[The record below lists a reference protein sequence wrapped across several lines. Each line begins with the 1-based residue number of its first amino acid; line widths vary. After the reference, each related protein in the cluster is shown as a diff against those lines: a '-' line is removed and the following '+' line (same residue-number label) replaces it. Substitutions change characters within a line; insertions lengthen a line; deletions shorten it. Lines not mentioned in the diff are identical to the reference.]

1 MEEIAIAVLNGLF
14 AWPWWMTL
22 LATLVLTHVT
32 IVAVT
37 VYLHRHQAHRS
48 LDLHPAVAH
57 FFRFWLWLTTG
68 MQTAEWVAV
77 HRKHHARCETSD
89 DPHSPQILG
98 LKKVLF
104 EGTELY
110 RHEAGNAATIAAYGH
125 GTPDDA
131 IERRLYSG
139 HPGLGIAIMLVI
151 DVVAFGPLGLTVWA
165 VQMAWIPV
173 FAAGVINGIGHY
185 TGYRNFAPNDA
196 SRNIVPL
203 GILIGGEELHNNHH
217 AYVGSAKLSSRWWE
231 VDIGWFYIR
240 VLALLRLAT
249 VRRIAPTLRLRRGV
263 TVCDTATVQ
272 AVRRHRYRVLA
283 AYGKHLRRTVATEIR
298 SLALTAQ
305 LPSKAAARVRRAARW
320 WLQGLS
326 ERIAPLDRGNLERML
341 VASTALSK
349 IDALRQELASIWE
362 QSNLL
367 TDQLAEQLE
376 AWCRRAEESRIRG
389 LAEFSRQL
397 RCYS

>member
-1 MEEIAIAVLNGLF
+1 MTTTAFDGLLQ
-14 AWPWWMTL
+14 WPWWMTL
-22 LATLVLTHVT
+22 VATLVLTHLT

-37 VYLHRHQAHRS
+37 IYLHRHQAHRS
-48 LDLHPAVAH
+48 LDLHPSVAH

-68 MQTAEWVAV
+68 MQTGEWVAV
-77 HRKHHARCETSD
+77 HRKHHARCETPD

-98 LKKVLF
+98 LTKVLL

-110 RHEAGNAATIAAYGH
+110 RHEAANAGTIAAYGQ

-131 IERRLYSG
+131 IERRIYRR
-139 HPGLGIAIMLVI
+139 HHRLGIGLMLAIDI
-151 DVVAFGPLGLTVWA
+151 VAFGPLGLAVWA

-173 FAAGVINGIGHY
+173 FAAGVINGVGHY
-185 TGYRNFAPNDA
+185 SGYRNFAPNDA

-217 AYVGSAKLSSRWWE
+217 AHIGSAKLSSRWWE

-240 VLALLRLAT
+240 ILALLRLAT

-263 TVCDTATVQ
+263 AVCDATTVQ

-283 AYGKHLRRTVATEIR
+283 QFGKYLRRAVAIELR
-298 SLALTAQ
+298 NPVVAAQ
-305 LPSKAAARVRRAARW
+305 MPARAAARVRRAARW
-320 WLQGLS
+320 WLQGHA
-326 ERIAPLDRGNLERML
+326 ERIAPLDRGILERML
-341 VASTALSK
+341 VASTALRK
-349 IDALRQELASIWE
+349 IDALRQELASIWG
-362 QSNLL
+362 QSSAL
-367 TDQLAEQLE
+367 TDQLAAQLE
-376 AWCRRAEESRIRG
+376 DWCQRAEGSRIKG
-389 LAEFSRQL
+389 LAEFTRQL

>member
-1 MEEIAIAVLNGLF
+1 
-14 AWPWWMTL
+14 MTL

-98 LKKVLF
+98 LRKVLF

-110 RHEAGNAATIAAYGH
+110 RREAGNAATIEAYGH

-131 IERRLYSG
+131 IERRIYSG
-139 HPGLGIAIMLVI
+139 HPGLGIAIMAAI
-151 DVVAFGPLGLTVWA
+151 DIAAFGPLGLAVWA

-173 FAAGVINGIGHY
+173 FAAGIINGVGHY

-217 AYVGSAKLSSRWWE
+217 AHIGSAKLSSRWWE

-240 VLALLRLAT
+240 VLALLRLAS
-249 VRRIAPTLRLRRGV
+249 VRRIAPPLRLRRGV
-263 TVCDTATVQ
+263 VVCDEATVQ

-283 AYGKHLRRTVATEIR
+283 QFGKYLRRTVVAEMR
-298 SLALTAQ
+298 SIERSTHI
-305 LPSKAAARVRRAARW
+305 PSKAAARVRRAARW
-320 WLQGLS
+320 WLQGLAD
-326 ERIAPLDRGNLERML
+326 RLAPLDRGNLERML
-341 VASTALSK
+341 LASTALRK
-349 IDALRQELASIWE
+349 IDLLRQDLASIWE
-362 QSNLL
+362 QSNVL
-367 TDQLAEQLE
+367 TDQLAARLE
-376 AWCRRAEESRIRG
+376 NWCQRAEESRIKG